1 MSGEVEYKAKKA
13 MPSLDLDIST
23 LINVLEDIV
32 DKTRLGR
39 TKYRQAI
46 TTPVPKSDGDKD
58 SGKKPSS
65 EVQCFVCKK
74 YRHTFRN
81 CKQTIGVMSEEIV
94 DMPTKDSLPVDN
106 KLVIGHT
113 SSGTMVLEGSW
124 GKNNLVAMKCN
135 GQTALVLLD
144 SGAVRTVVGQ
154 KYLANFCPDWERFVI
169 RTKSGNFHSDSGTL
183 LPLGVVKVKLSIG
196 DVCLVIEA
204 VVMKNIELQYFILGN
219 DCLQKFHISLL
230 NGTKRQFSIGT
241 CLFLFDNTINI
252 IQPQEDSVGAF
263 EQEVLRESK
272 LGPQLTKV

>member
-113 SSGTMVLEGSW
+113 SSGTMV
-124 GKNNLVAMKCN
+124 
-135 GQTALVLLD
+135 
-144 SGAVRTVVGQ
+144 R
-154 KYLANFCPDWERFVI
+154 
-169 RTKSGNFHSDSGTL
+169 
-183 LPLGVVKVKLSIG
+183 
-196 DVCLVIEA
+196 
-204 VVMKNIELQYFILGN
+204 
-219 DCLQKFHISLL
+219 
-230 NGTKRQFSIGT
+230 
-241 CLFLFDNTINI
+241 
-252 IQPQEDSVGAF
+252 ED
-263 EQEVLRESK
+263 E
-272 LGPQLTKV
+272 